1 MINTYVKWKTF
12 AQRTV
17 TESDGN
23 PSNKRII
30 ATFAVIVYAAILL
43 LAFLYAFPLTDAVIH
58 MADVLLGSA
67 MGTYVVGRFA
77 EKGSYIAPIEE
88 PERHKK
94 HIQKPAEVSGDVS
107 EVSEEETQDDSESN
121 EEDDKK

>member
-1 MINTYVKWKTF
+1 MKWKTF

-77 EKGSYIAPIEE
+77 EKGSYIAPIDE

-94 HIQKPAEVSGDVS
+94 HIQKPA